1 MANLKPLL
9 QPTSS
14 LSGVS
19 SVAPTSPVL
28 KSLPEGTEQVNLTR
42 EAFDRKEFNDTINT
56 NFTELGLSATQEQD
70 LSFFDPNL
78 ATVGDFFTIY
88 QNLFYSIPKGNIIEG
103 EEVNSHIFLIER
115 STAYIG
121 FIAQQEEIDALTQ
134 EITDLRTQ
142 NLELVADMANIVEGF
157 EQTVADLSSQITT

>member
-19 SVAPTSPVL
+19 SVAGISPVL

-42 EAFDRKEFNDTINT
+42 ETFNRKEFNDTINT
-56 NFTELGLSATQEQD
+56 NFTQLGLSATQEQD

-88 QNLFYSIPKGNIIEG
+88 QNLFYQIPKGNLIDG
-103 EEVNSHIFLIER
+103 EEINSHTFLIES
-115 STAYIG
+115 STAYVG
-121 FIAQQEEIDALTQ
+121 FIAQQEEITALTE
-134 EITDLRTQ
+134 EITDLREQ
-142 NLELVADMANIVEGF
+142 NLTLVADMASIVEGF
-157 EQTVADLSSQITT
+157 EQTVAELSSQITT

>member
-1 MANLKPLL
+1 MANLKPLTVK
-9 QPTSS
+9 TSS
-14 LSGVS
+14 KISLVED
-19 SVAPTSPVL
+19 APPKGSENVQL
-28 KSLPEGTEQVNLTR
+28 VR
-42 EAFDRKEFNDTINT
+42 ETFNRKEFNDTINT
-56 NFTELGLSATQEQD
+56 NFTELGMSVSQDQD

>member
-19 SVAPTSPVL
+19 SVAPISPIL

-42 EAFDRKEFNDTINT
+42 EAFDRKEFNDTVNT
-56 NFTELGLSATQEQD
+56 NFTQLGLSATQEQD

-78 ATVGDFFTIY
+78 ATVGDFFNVY
-88 QNLFYSIPKGNIIEG
+88 SNLFYSIPKGNLVDG
-103 EEVNSHIFLIER
+103 QEVNSHTFLIES
-115 STAYIG
+115 STAYVG
-121 FIAQQEEIDALTQ
+121 FIAQQEEIDALLQ
-134 EITDLRTQ
+134 EITDLREQ
-142 NLELVADMANIVEGF
+142 NLQLVADMANIVDGF
-157 EQTVADLSSQITT
+157 EQTVADLASQITT